1 LMGILHRMMPGGGAQ
16 VAPTPDSTQTT
27 PPPSLGAGNASPAAG
42 APSPGPSAPAGG
54 AAPAAPQA
62 PWMGGG
68 GGGDIDPLD
77 ESRLGSVLSAMG
89 FNNTFDKDAAL
100 RLQYNP
106 GAATSMEFAKSP
118 VAQDMMLLNA
128 AARAKNPTMSRM
140 AMTKLSTDMGTQ
152 HIGSMSGIRTYQEPD
167 GSWTTISPATGL
179 KVNDRTGASYMPGA
193 LAAFGARERV
203 EKAQGAAG
211 ELEAET
217 APAGSGGGG
226 GGTVPAAAPA
236 APGARAP
243 AAPAVPGGGA
253 LVGHAAVTTPNY
265 IPPILQ
271 SSGQIPRAP
280 GNTSRV
286 ALKEMQEGQAKEATK
301 TVDELQQKAND
312 GQQLL
317 AQVEQIR
324 SSASQY
330 PWTGRFADDRGT
342 YLNLLQG
349 VGWLSPE
356 QVKELSSYQ
365 DATKISIQLQA
376 SATKQLGA

>member
-1 LMGILHRMMPGGGAQ
+1 MADADSGMDVSGLLAPWMAQDPFDMSQYGGTGQFGASLLAASGPTPYRQPFMAALGKGILGGQQNALANAKDRMGLASNSLMLQQRMAMMPMLMGILHRMMPGGGAQ

-167 GSWTTISPATGL
+167 GSW
-179 KVNDRTGASYMPGA
+179 
-193 LAAFGARERV
+193 
-203 EKAQGAAG
+203 
-211 ELEAET
+211 
-217 APAGSGGGG
+217 
-226 GGTVPAAAPA
+226 
-236 APGARAP
+236 
-243 AAPAVPGGGA
+243 
-253 LVGHAAVTTPNY
+253 
-265 IPPILQ
+265 
-271 SSGQIPRAP
+271 
-280 GNTSRV
+280 
-286 ALKEMQEGQAKEATK
+286 
-301 TVDELQQKAND
+301 
-312 GQQLL
+312 
-317 AQVEQIR
+317 
-324 SSASQY
+324 
-330 PWTGRFADDRGT
+330 
-342 YLNLLQG
+342 
-349 VGWLSPE
+349 
-356 QVKELSSYQ
+356 
-365 DATKISIQLQA
+365 
-376 SATKQLGA
+376 